1 MDIETLLSVIKMID
15 IRIEQLGREFEAKGI
30 TFPMPRVKELQ
41 DLRDH
46 LQSFI
51 EAELSKTE
59 E

>member
-1 MDIETLLSVIKMID
+1 MDTQTVLDIIKMLD
-15 IRIEQLGREFEAKGI
+15 VRIEQLGKEFEAKGI
-30 TFPMPRVKELQ
+30 NFPMPRVKELQ

-51 EAELSKTE
+51 EAELSKAE